1 MYYGGC
7 FIIWNLNFYK
17 HKFPNFTRIRKVAS
31 KQNTNM
37 TFFRLTIDSVIWQ
50 WYSVTLPLCIRIISL
65 QQRNQFGITRS
76 IFAIVN
82 TVYTLHDNRIGFAR
96 SPVSHKFAPKDSIK
110 PWFCIILS
118 ICFGSW
124 RIKDEG
130 TVFWKFWN
138 AESWRLLFRWNAKDG
153 WVFPKTN
160 RCGKCSASKNWPGK
174 EVNTIE
180 HSKVDNFGLVPVLV
194 FLSQL

>member
-1 MYYGGC
+1 MSSNSWCDSCITEGAYSSGIWT
-7 FIIWNLNFYK
+7 FINTNLPIFLNFYK
-17 HKFPNFTRIRKVAS
+17 HKFTNFTITRIRKVAS

-110 PWFCIILS
+110 P
-118 ICFGSW
+118 
-124 RIKDEG
+124 
-130 TVFWKFWN
+130 
-138 AESWRLLFRWNAKDG
+138 
-153 WVFPKTN
+153 
-160 RCGKCSASKNWPGK
+160 CSA
-174 EVNTIE
+174 
-180 HSKVDNFGLVPVLV
+180 
-194 FLSQL
+194 

>member
-7 FIIWNLNFYK
+7 LIIWNLNFYK
-17 HKFPNFTRIRKVAS
+17 HKYQFYYYMYKKS
-31 KQNTNM
+31 GKQTKHKYE
-37 TFFRLTIDSVIWQ
+37 FFRLTIDSVI

-82 TVYTLHDNRIGFAR
+82 TVYTLRDNRIGFAR
-96 SPVSHKFAPKDSIK
+96 SHVSHKFAPKDSIK

-160 RCGKCSASKNWPGK
+160 RCGKCSASTNWPGK

-180 HSKVDNFGLVPVLV
+180 HSKVDNFGLVPVFV

>member
-1 MYYGGC
+1 MYKKSGKQT
-7 FIIWNLNFYK
+7 K
-17 HKFPNFTRIRKVAS
+17 HKYD
-31 KQNTNM
+31 
-37 TFFRLTIDSVIWQ
+37 FFRLTIDSVIWQ
-50 WYSVTLPLCIRIISL
+50 LYSVTLPLCIRIISL

-82 TVYTLHDNRIGFAR
+82 TVYTLHDNQIGFAR

-138 AESWRLLFRWNAKDG
+138 AESWRLLFRWSAKDG

-160 RCGKCSASKNWPGK
+160 RCG
-174 EVNTIE
+174 
-180 HSKVDNFGLVPVLV
+180 
-194 FLSQL
+194 